1 MHWTLY
7 RAFHREDLALPLF
20 YYNSREAP
28 LYSFFSSTAYI
39 LLKQPTKVGTY
50 SLYML
55 IYVVFQFTQKKSSEL
70 SIRLSRGKPICL
82 MFEMPIFFLSGSK
95 FHLHGMLSITW
106 TSLQRTVYFIV
117 FSSFINLNVIGIS
130 QIIW

>member
-1 MHWTLY
+1 MCTGRYIELFIERILLY
-7 RAFHREDLALPLF
+7 HCFTTTVARLHYIVSFHRQH
-20 YYNSREAP
+20 
-28 LYSFFSSTAYI
+28 I
-39 LLKQPTKVGTY
+39 LLEQPTKVGTY

-55 IYVVFQFTQKKSSEL
+55 IYVVFQFTQKKSREL